1 MNDTDKQDDERQA
14 LGRRAAGRQPE
25 AVQESSRPLWVEAWL
40 WDLAYRMPEANR
52 LTVTVT
58 ALVLARYNLF
68 P

>member
-1 MNDTDKQDDERQA
+1 
-14 LGRRAAGRQPE
+14 
-25 AVQESSRPLWVEAWL
+25 VQESSRPLWVEAWL

>member
-1 MNDTDKQDDERQA
+1 LESQAAWRQA
-14 LGRRAAGRQPE
+14 EEEREGGRQRY
-25 AVQESSRPLWVEAWL
+25 AEAWL
-40 WDLAYRMPEANR
+40 WDLARRMPGANR